1 MPTLRGGATLHADL
15 MAQAD
20 GHSEPDAVVVVLGE
34 GETAPVLVSER
45 AEQVARAA
53 ATLSVR
59 GAELAAARRAPE
71 LRPVARDLAGVAAL
85 ALAGITAFGFANWA
99 AASGLSTTMAD
110 WAAALVLAAGWIG
123 IGLLVAALFLRGGPL
138 SRNWRRIVAPAA
150 AENLQERSEAV
161 EKAGQRLREAIDQFG
176 EAVADAAE
184 QKIAAAV
191 LPLAGG
197 MVEVGEDMVEATD
210 EVIEKVDEISDAIEE
225 SVPGGIVVN
234 RVVDFV
240 LVPGRFGIRIA
251 RSVLKAGPTP

>member
-1 MPTLRGGATLHADL
+1 
-15 MAQAD
+15 MAQTD
-20 GHSEPDAVVVVLGE
+20 GHSETDAVVVVLE
-34 GETAPVLVSER
+34 EEETAPVPVSER

-53 ATLSVR
+53 ATLSMR

-71 LRPVARDLAGVAAL
+71 LRPVARDLAGLAAL

-99 AASGLSTTMAD
+99 AASALSTTMAD
-110 WAAALVLAAGWIG
+110 WAAALVLAAAWIA

-138 SRNWRRIVAPAA
+138 SRNWRRLVAPAA
-150 AENLQERSEAV
+150 ADNLQERQDAVGEA
-161 EKAGQRLREAIDQFG
+161 GRNLREAIDEFG
-176 EAVADAAE
+176 EAVAQAAE

-197 MVEVGEDMVEATD
+197 MVEVGEEMVDATD
-210 EVIEKVDEISDAIEE
+210 EIIEKADEITDVIEERL
-225 SVPGGIVVN
+225 PGGIVVN

>member
-1 MPTLRGGATLHADL
+1 
-15 MAQAD
+15 MAQTD
-20 GHSEPDAVVVVLGE
+20 GHSEPDAVVVILE
-34 GETAPVLVSER
+34 EETASVPVSER

-99 AASGLSTTMAD
+99 AASALSTTMAD
-110 WAAALVLAAGWIG
+110 WVAALVLAAAWIA

-150 AENLQERSEAV
+150 ADSLQKRQEAV
-161 EKAGQRLREAIDQFG
+161 EQAGRSLHEAIDLFG
-176 EAVADAAE
+176 EAVAEAAE

-197 MVEVGEDMVEATD
+197 MVEVGEEMVEATD
-210 EVIEKVDEISDAIEE
+210 EMIEKADEITDVIEERL
-225 SVPGGIVVN
+225 PGGIVVN
-234 RVVDFV
+234 RVVDLV
-240 LVPGRFGIRIA
+240 LVPGKFGIRIA
-251 RSVLKAGPTP
+251 RSVLKAGPT

>member
-1 MPTLRGGATLHADL
+1 
-15 MAQAD
+15 MAQTD
-20 GHSEPDAVVVVLGE
+20 GHSETDAVVVVLE
-34 GETAPVLVSER
+34 EEETAPVPVSER

-53 ATLSVR
+53 ATLSMR

-71 LRPVARDLAGVAAL
+71 LRPVARDVAGLAAL

-99 AASGLSTTMAD
+99 AASALSTTMAD
-110 WAAALVLAAGWIG
+110 WAAALVLAAAWIA

-138 SRNWRRIVAPAA
+138 SRNWRRLVAPAA
-150 AENLQERSEAV
+150 ADNLQERQDAVGEA
-161 EKAGQRLREAIDQFG
+161 GRNLREAIDEFG
-176 EAVADAAE
+176 EAVAQAAE

-197 MVEVGEDMVEATD
+197 MVEVGEEMVDATD
-210 EVIEKVDEISDAIEE
+210 EIIEKADEITDVIEERL
-225 SVPGGIVVN
+225 PGGIVVN